1 MIILSVLGHPVSVST
16 AQLCNCSLKGA
27 SDNMQMKD
35 VIVANK
41 TLFIKTSQG
50 PIYLLTPS
58 VRLLQKPIW
67 KNMKFIYEARIGRK
81 WDKC

>member
-1 MIILSVLGHPVSVST
+1 
-16 AQLCNCSLKGA
+16 
-27 SDNMQMKD
+27 MQMKD

-50 PIYLLTPS
+50 PIYSLTPS

-67 KNMKFIYEARIGRK
+67 KNMKFMRLEQGENGTNAKERNG
-81 WDKC
+81 